1 MKLSLNLFQA
11 LSRLK
16 MTTIK
21 MFILINLKKA
31 EGKKKIETTNKMLSK
46 HISTLQ
52 QKQLLLIV
60 IEIQFFWS

>member
-1 MKLSLNLFQA
+1 
-11 LSRLK
+11 

-46 HISTLQ
+46 NKSTLQ

-60 IEIQFFWS
+60 IEIQFF